1 MNAEEVYNK
10 VMHWL
15 IDNGPRIAFAL
26 LVFLVGQWVI
36 RLCRRWLHNRLSKR
50 GLDASLRPFFHSLLV
65 TTLQV
70 LLLLVVMQI
79 VGIQMTLLAAAIAS
93 LGVAAGLAL
102 SGTLQNFTGGILILI
117 LKPFKV
123 GDIILA
129 QGQEGIVA
137 EILIF
142 YTLITT
148 ADKKTVIIPNSKL
161 SNEVI
166 VNMSRQGFRRLDA
179 EIKIPHSFDTA
190 HVSKAVHDK
199 LHSIERSE
207 DAPAP
212 EVNINTV
219 EPDGYKLIASVW
231 VDANKYNKT
240 KVKLNEVL
248 LESLKSA
255 GVIAVSANKA

>member
-1 MNAEEVYNK
+1 MNGDEIYERVI
-10 VMHWL
+10 HWL
-15 IDNGPRIAFAL
+15 IDKGPRIAVAVV
-26 LVFLVGQWVI
+26 VFLIGQWLI
-36 RLCRRWLHNRLSKR
+36 RLCKKWLNRRLNKR

-65 TTLQV
+65 SALQV
-70 LLLLVVMQI
+70 LLLLLIMQI
-79 VGIQMTLLAAAIAS
+79 LGIQMTLLAAAIAS

-129 QGQEGIVA
+129 QGQEGSVS

-166 VNMSRQGFRRLDA
+166 INMSRQGFRRLDA
-179 EIKIPHSFDTA
+179 EIKVPYSSDTA
-190 HVSKAVHDK
+190 QVKQKVLDNLNSMKNSDN
-199 LHSIERSE
+199 
-207 DAPAP
+207 APPP
-212 EVNINTV
+212 EVNISNV
-219 EPDGYKLIASVW
+219 EPDGYKLLASIW
-231 VDANKYNKT
+231 VEAVRYNESKL
-240 KVKLNEVL
+240 KLNQVL
-248 LESLKSA
+248 LEGLRNA
-255 GVIAVSANKA
+255 GVKLAGM